1 MTRQASLV
9 RPQTTA
15 TREPRHRQADIFVG
29 PSPSEVKFRERERR
43 IAAVRVELR
52 FGPGSVV
59 AQMLGLTTGEVS

>member
-15 TREPRHRQADIFVG
+15 TREPRQYSLGDIFTG

-43 IAAVRVELR
+43 IALVRVELR
-52 FGPGSVV
+52 FGPDSDV
-59 AQMLGLTTGEVS
+59 ARMLGLVQS